1 MPDLSHASKRQS
13 DRKQD
18 PFETA
23 ENTACSS
30 AANLRTL
37 RIQHEVM
44 LLASRGGV
52 GAAAWQQAD
61 YPGGKN
67 AT

>member
-1 MPDLSHASKRQS
+1 MPDPSHASKRQS

-23 ENTACSS
+23 ENTAC
-30 AANLRTL
+30 ACAPDLRIL
-37 RIQHEVM
+37 PIQHEVM
-44 LLASRGGV
+44 LLTPRGGA

-61 YPGGKN
+61 YPGGEN